1 MSQQQPISVPNPF
14 FKIKDILDK
23 YRIFSIIK
31 SQEKKK
37 RKKKVR
43 SLAQSPAPSRAN
55 FKARTGYPRLHW
67 ADFRESPDMEIPQLL
82 NFSGEPLPLLN
93 HTHFEEFPHI

>member
-31 SQEKKK
+31 SQKIKKEK
-37 RKKKVR
+37 RK
-43 SLAQSPAPSRAN
+43 SEA
-55 FKARTGYPRLHW
+55 
-67 ADFRESPDMEIPQLL
+67 
-82 NFSGEPLPLLN
+82 
-93 HTHFEEFPHI
+93 